1 MNNNQSNKEKGEKRQ
16 PADIAKA
23 NNKDTVLS
31 ASDGLKITSKY
42 YGGIFA
48 ETENIDGNKGYS
60 KIPISLLATG
70 GSKKNVT
77 FYLDVDEA
85 EYLYEFSK
93 AFSDCSYSSYK
104 ERNGVR
110 RTLLIKRQSFYNNQK
125 MKYPWYIE
133 IKNMQLETKN
143 GKTEIKKTEKRSIN
157 ISDKDFFTV
166 MNRIHRFIHCFVN
179 AYSTNIIR
187 MKLEYEKEQNWR
199 R

>member
-23 NNKDTVLS
+23 NNKDTVLI

-104 ERNGVR
+104 ERNGD
-110 RTLLIKRQSFYNNQK
+110 
-125 MKYPWYIE
+125 
-133 IKNMQLETKN
+133 MQLETKN